1 MNAIPVRIPAA
12 GSVVVERRSLWHRR
26 VVDPADL
33 AGVLV
38 CAVPLLLGFF
48 LATGVR
54 EAETAIYAICTIA
67 VLPHLAPFV
76 ASMRRNPVNTALCAV
91 FVVLGVA
98 TLAASQQPGANVV
111 PHAKALA
118 ATAVWTSI
126 YIIAFS
132 TMESGTSVLRFTKW
146 IRIASVAMSASV
158 YLCAILHFGGVRFG
172 EFLEFRD
179 GSFRAFGPLGDQ
191 VSFVI
196 VLPALIALAESR
208 PLAFG
213 IHFGALLLT
222 ATRGALLALVAGVV
236 VYLFVLVSRK
246 APARG
251 ALWGIGSIAVAGLIA
266 ISPAASNITDRVA
279 MWTTDES
286 YSLRWTAIMSGL
298 SVVAEHPLLGVGF
311 NGFADRR
318 RAIAEDWLATPASE
332 NGLSRAANQYVQTA
346 TDGGLLAGLALVL
359 FVGLTLRNAWRAIG
373 WRNANPEF
381 IGAQLWLIAV
391 LIGNQGA
398 LWLLS
403 DTASGFFILAAAAA
417 AAKAAALARSRHD
430 AVPA

>member
-1 MNAIPVRIPAA
+1 
-12 GSVVVERRSLWHRR
+12 
-26 VVDPADL
+26 
-33 AGVLV
+33 
-38 CAVPLLLGFF
+38 
-48 LATGVR
+48 
-54 EAETAIYAICTIA
+54 
-67 VLPHLAPFV
+67 
-76 ASMRRNPVNTALCAV
+76 
-91 FVVLGVA
+91 
-98 TLAASQQPGANVV
+98 
-111 PHAKALA
+111 
-118 ATAVWTSI
+118 
-126 YIIAFS
+126 
-132 TMESGTSVLRFTKW
+132 
-146 IRIASVAMSASV
+146 MS
-158 YLCAILHFGGVRFG
+158 
-172 EFLEFRD
+172 
-179 GSFRAFGPLGDQ
+179 
-191 VSFVI
+191 
-196 VLPALIALAESR
+196 
-208 PLAFG
+208 
-213 IHFGALLLT
+213 
-222 ATRGALLALVAGVV
+222 
-236 VYLFVLVSRK
+236 
-246 APARG
+246 
-251 ALWGIGSIAVAGLIA
+251 
-266 ISPAASNITDRVA
+266 
-279 MWTTDES
+279 TTDES

-430 AVPA
+430 AVRA